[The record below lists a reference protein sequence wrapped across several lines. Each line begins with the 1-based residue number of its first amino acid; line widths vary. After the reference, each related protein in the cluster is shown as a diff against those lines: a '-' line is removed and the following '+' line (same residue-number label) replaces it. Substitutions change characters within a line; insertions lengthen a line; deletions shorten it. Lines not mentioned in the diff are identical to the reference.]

1 MLYTISE
8 AIVFNSDDGTLTRIQ
23 DNDVVKLSIPAGR
36 LLEVLLNA
44 PNGFIDRESLL
55 TEVWDNYGLRGSH
68 GNLNQYISILRRTLA
83 GMGCD
88 ELIVTV
94 PKMGFRINPDIPVT
108 IAEPAPRGDIV
119 PTSRVASVDVAQDTH
134 VTTPLIAQAIIA
146 SPPFSGSFLRRQ
158 RVPLLLLLLVLCLGC
173 FAAIKHRQWSAREI
187 VPIGSSIDENC
198 RVLYLQNL
206 GPKDREKMNSQV
218 KTIFAENSLVCDKTR
233 LVLVDNYTSEST
245 ANLGRT
251 LLSFCRIGSD
261 RKVVDCQNFY
271 YYDRRSQ

>member
-8 AIVFNSDDGTLTRIQ
+8 AIVFNSDDGTLTRVQ

-83 GMGCD
+83 AMGCE

-108 IAEPAPRGDIV
+108 VTEPALPALIDAPVDAMPDAQVIEPLKEQAVIAV
-119 PTSRVASVDVAQDTH
+119 P
-134 VTTPLIAQAIIA
+134 
-146 SPPFSGSFLRRQ
+146 PPSTSFLRRQ
-158 RVPLLLLLLVLCLGC
+158 LAPILLFALVLGLAG
-173 FAAIKHRQWSAREI
+173 FAAIKHREWSVREI
-187 VPIGSSIDENC
+187 IPIGSRIDENC

-206 GPKDREKMNSQV
+206 GPKDREKMNTQV
-218 KTIFAENSLVCDKTR
+218 KAIFTENALVCDKTR

-245 ANLGRT
+245 TNLGRT
-251 LLSFCRIGSD
+251 LLSFCRIGSN
-261 RKVVDCQNFY
+261 REVVDCQNFY
-271 YYDRRSQ
+271 YYDRRIQ